1 MGSLLFFIY
10 ANNLQYALNFVP
22 HITFGD
28 DTNLF
33 HADENI
39 KIFETVIVELL
50 TIVSVLSPTRYL

>member
-39 KIFETVIVELL
+39 KIFVIVELL
-50 TIVSVLSPTRYL
+50 TIVSVLSPTSYL